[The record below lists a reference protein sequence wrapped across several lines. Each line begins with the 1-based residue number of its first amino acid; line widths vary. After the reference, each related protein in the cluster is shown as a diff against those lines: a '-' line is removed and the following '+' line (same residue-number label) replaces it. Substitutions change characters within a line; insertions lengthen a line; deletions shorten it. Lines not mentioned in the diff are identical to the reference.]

1 MTLVSGRSAASNTE
15 TNEASGEL
23 FRPWRN
29 CLRLMK
35 NGASLD
41 CDGRLAKES
50 VNESLSDIVLLSNTW
65 LSVLSSR
72 LCDTAVN
79 SSTPAPMSTAPGGN
93 MFL

>member
-1 MTLVSGRSAASNTE
+1 
-15 TNEASGEL
+15 
-23 FRPWRN
+23 
-29 CLRLMK
+29 MK

-50 VNESLSDIVLLSNTW
+50 VNESSDIVLLSNTQ
-65 LSVLSSR
+65 LSALSSR

-79 SSTPAPMSTAPGGN
+79 ASTPAPMSTAPGGN